1 MTEQVIAPWRPA
13 ESVVPGLDLH
23 YLEAGAGHAVVLLHG
38 WAAFKEIWWGTLHAL
53 ASRYH
58 GIALEWPGHG
68 GSRPRSGAVRLT
80 DFADLVVQTCEI
92 LGLERITL
100 VGHSMGGRIA
110 ALLALLHP
118 DLVARLVLVDAAL
131 DPMHMAP
138 YTKRMLELREIQRTV
153 VLSRLVGRGLGPLLR
168 PAAHD
173 HRGGFIRPFLRR
185 SYYTGLAD
193 PHVLQQCAMG
203 LFDESLDDRLV
214 EIRQPTLVVSGER
227 DPLILPRQARRA
239 AEAIPNA
246 RLQIIRRAL
255 HTPMDDRPAEFQRV
269 LLDFLDTVPPAE
281 DMSAAAPP
289 ADVAASL

>member
-1 MTEQVIAPWRPA
+1 MTEQASVPWRPA
-13 ESVVPGLDLH
+13 ESVVPGLDLP
-23 YLEAGAGHAVVLLHG
+23 YLEAGAGHPVVLLHG
-38 WAAFKEIWWGTLHAL
+38 WAAFKEIWWGTLHAI
-53 ASRYH
+53 APRYH
-58 GIALEWPGHG
+58 GMALEWPGHG
-68 GSRPRSGAVRLT
+68 ASQPRSGAAKLT
-80 DFADLVVQTCEI
+80 DFADLVVQTCAI

-118 DLVARLVLVDAAL
+118 ELVARLVLVDAAL
-131 DPMHMAP
+131 DPVHMAP
-138 YTKRMLELREIQRTV
+138 YSKRMLELREIQRTV

-203 LFDESLDDRLV
+203 LFDESLDDRLP
-214 EIRQPTLVVSGER
+214 EIGQPTLVISGER

-246 RLQIIRRAL
+246 QLQIIRRAL

-269 LLDFLDTVPPAE
+269 LLDFLDTVPPVAATSAE
-281 DMSAAAPP
+281 APP
-289 ADVAASL
+289 ADVATNL

>member
-1 MTEQVIAPWRPA
+1 MTEQASAPWRPS
-13 ESVVPGLDLH
+13 ELVVPGLDLH
-23 YLEAGAGHAVVLLHG
+23 YLEAGAGHPVVLLHG
-38 WAAFKEIWWGTLHAL
+38 WAAFKEIWWGTLHAI
-53 ASRYH
+53 APRYH
-58 GIALEWPGHG
+58 GLALEWPGHG
-68 GSRPRSGAVRLT
+68 SSRPRSGAVRLT
-80 DFADLVVQTCEI
+80 DFADLVVQTCAI

-110 ALLALLHP
+110 ALLALLDP
-118 DLVARLVLVDAAL
+118 KLVARLVLVDAAL
-131 DPMHMAP
+131 DPEHIAP
-138 YTKRMLELREIQRTV
+138 FGKRMLDLRDIERTV

-168 PAAHD
+168 PAAHN

-203 LFDESLDDRLV
+203 LFDESLDDRLP
-214 EIRQPTLVVSGER
+214 EIGQPTLVISGER

-246 RLQIIRRAL
+246 QLQIIRRAL

-269 LLDFLDTVPPAE
+269 LLDFLDTVPPARAT
-281 DMSAAAPP
+281 SAAAPP

>member
-1 MTEQVIAPWRPA
+1 
-13 ESVVPGLDLH
+13 
-23 YLEAGAGHAVVLLHG
+23 
-38 WAAFKEIWWGTLHAL
+38 
-53 ASRYH
+53 
-58 GIALEWPGHG
+58 
-68 GSRPRSGAVRLT
+68 
-80 DFADLVVQTCEI
+80 
-92 LGLERITL
+92 
-100 VGHSMGGRIA
+100 MGGRIA

-131 DPMHMAP
+131 DPAHIAP
-138 YTKRMLELREIQRTV
+138 FGKRMLDLRDIERTV

-168 PAAHD
+168 PAAHN

-203 LFDESLDDRLV
+203 LFDESLDDRLA
-214 EIRQPTLVVSGER
+214 EIRQPTLVISGER

-281 DMSAAAPP
+281 ATSTAAPP

>member
-1 MTEQVIAPWRPA
+1 MAEQVIAPWRPA
-13 ESVVPGLDLH
+13 EAVVPGLDLP

-38 WAAFKEIWWGTLHAL
+38 WAAFKEIWWGTLHAI
-53 ASRYH
+53 APRYH

-68 GSRPRSGAVRLT
+68 SSRPRENAARLT
-80 DFADLVVQTCEI
+80 DFADLVVQTCAT

-118 DLVARLVLVDAAL
+118 ELVARLVLVAAAL
-131 DPMHMAP
+131 DPAHISP
-138 YTKRMLELREIQRTV
+138 VGKRMLELREIERTV
-153 VLSRLVGRGLGPLLR
+153 MLSRRLGRGLGPLLR

-173 HRGGFIRPFLRR
+173 HRGGLLRPFLRR
-185 SYYTGLAD
+185 AYYTGLAD

-203 LFDESLDDRLV
+203 LFDESLDDRLP
-214 EIRQPTLVVSGER
+214 EIHQPTLVVSGER

-239 AEAIPNA
+239 AEVIPNA

-255 HTPMDDRPAEFQRV
+255 HTPMDDRPADFQRV
-269 LLDFLDTVPPAE
+269 LIDFLDNVPPA
-281 DMSAAAPP
+281 AATPSEAPS
-289 ADVAASL
+289 ADVAL